1 MTFNARRKDTREK
14 IELGGLIV
22 KAGLRYEKRALLLG
36 ALIETARRIR
46 SDEDERS
53 RLTAIGAEAFGMTG
67 TEQWFSEFGKTETG
81 RLILGR
87 TGIALPYIASAATG
101 IIFLFASA
109 GSTNIK
115 LAGWGVVGG
124 SSATIVIAALRETV
138 RLAAIFDHFPAVR
151 SALSYDPATM
161 IGAGA
166 PLMSAGFALRVAL
179 VGNAAFARSEPRRI
193 RGRRALHGEAEWM
206 KSTEA
211 GKLFPDTGGIVIG
224 ERYRVDKDI
233 TAKQSFRADS
243 VETWGAGGKSPL
255 LCFDGSFGSSH
266 GIVFA
271 GSGGFKTT
279 SVTIPTALKWGDTLV
294 LLDPSNEVA
303 PMVIG
308 HRTNAGRDVHILD
321 PRTPDTGFNALDWIG
336 LHGRT
341 KEEDIAAVASWI
353 MSDSGGARGV
363 RDDFF
368 RASALQLL
376 TALIADVCLSDRT
389 EEDDQTLLQVRK
401 NLSEP
406 EPKLR
411 ARLQSIYDNS
421 RSDFV
426 KENVAAFVN
435 MTPETFSGVY
445 ANAVKETHW
454 LSYPN
459 YAALVSEST
468 FSTNDISAG
477 NADVFINIDL
487 KTLETHSGL
496 ARVIIGSFLNA
507 IYNRDGALKG
517 RALFLLDEVA
527 RLGYMRILE
536 TARDAGRKYGITL
549 TMIYQSIGQMR
560 ETYGGRDAASKW
572 FESASWISFAAINDP
587 ETADYI
593 SRRCGMTTVEI
604 DQVSR
609 SVQSKGSSRTRSKQ
623 LAARPLIQPHEVL
636 RMRADEQI
644 VFTAGN
650 APLRCG
656 RAIWFRRDDMRACV
670 GENRF
675 HSPASGD
682 GKHR

>member
-1 MTFNARRKDTREK
+1 MNR
-14 IELGGLIV
+14 IV
-22 KAGLRYEKRALLLG
+22 LYVAPCALMM
-36 ALIETARRIR
+36 
-46 SDEDERS
+46 
-53 RLTAIGAEAFGMTG
+53 LTAVGMAGVEHWLSAFGKSDAAKQM
-67 TEQWFSEFGKTETG
+67 
-81 RLILGR
+81 LGR
-87 TGIALPYIASAATG
+87 AGIALPYVVASLVG
-101 IIFLFASA
+101 IVFLFAVA
-109 GSTNIK
+109 GSARIRS
-115 LAGWGVVGG
+115 AGWGVFTGAI
-124 SSATIVIAALRETV
+124 ATLVVAILRETI
-138 RLAAIFDHFPAVR
+138 RLSAFRGEVPAGK
-151 SALSYDPATM
+151 SILNYLDPATT
-161 IGAGA
+161 IGAA
-166 PLMSAGFALRVAL
+166 AVLMSVLFGMRVAIA
-179 VGNAAFARSEPRRI
+179 GNAAFARSEPKRI
-193 RGRRALHGEAEWM
+193 YGKRALHGEADWM
-206 KSTEA
+206 KLSQAE
-211 GKLFPDTGGIVIG
+211 KLFDADGGMVIG
-224 ERYRVDKDI
+224 ERYRVDRDSV
-233 TAKQSFRADS
+233 AAYAFRADS
-243 VETWGAGGKSPL
+243 AETWGAGGTSPL

-279 SVTIPTALKWGDTLV
+279 SVTIPTALKWGGALV
-294 LLDPSNEVA
+294 VLDPSNEVA
-303 PMVIG
+303 PMVSK
-308 HRTNAGRDVHILD
+308 HRGDADRDVFVLD
-321 PRTPDTGFNALDWIG
+321 PKRSEIGFNALDWIG
-336 LHGRT
+336 RFGGT
-341 KEEDIAAVASWI
+341 KEEDIASVASWI

-376 TALIADVCLSDRT
+376 TALIADVCLSGHT
-389 EEDDQTLLQVRK
+389 PENDQTLRQVRK

-411 ARLQSIYDNS
+411 ERLQSIYDNS
-421 RSDFV
+421 DSDFV

-459 YAALVSEST
+459 YAALVSGTSFTTQDLGEGKT
-468 FSTNDISAG
+468 DI
-477 NADVFINIDL
+477 FINVDL

-507 IYNRDGALKG
+507 IYNRNGQMEG
-517 RALFLLDEVA
+517 RTLFLLDEVA

-549 TMIYQSIGQMR
+549 LMIYQSIGQMR

-609 SVQSKGSSRTRSKQ
+609 SSQARGSSRTRSKQ

-656 RAIWFRRDDMRACV
+656 RAIWFRREDMKRCV
-670 GENRF
+670 GTNKF
-675 HSPASGD
+675 HQLKGRPDAHPIEPARSATSKAD
-682 GKHR
+682 RA

>member
-1 MTFNARRKDTREK
+1 MTINR
-14 IELGGLIV
+14 I
-22 KAGLRYEKRALLLG
+22 ALVVVPA
-36 ALIETARRIR
+36 ALMILVVI
-46 SDEDERS
+46 
-53 RLTAIGAEAFGMTG
+53 GMTG
-67 TEQWFSEFGKTETG
+67 IEQWLAGFGKTEAARLAWG
-81 RLILGR
+81 RA
-87 TGIALPYIASAATG
+87 GIALPYGASAG
-101 IIFLFASA
+101 IGILFLFASA
-109 GSTNIK
+109 GSINIK
-115 LAGWGVVGG
+115 QAGWGVLAGCSG
-124 SSATIVIAALRETV
+124 TILIAAIRETM
-138 RLAAIFDHFPAVR
+138 RLAAFSKAFNADKSVLAY
-151 SALSYDPATM
+151 LDTATA
-161 IGAGA
+161 IGAGVA
-166 PLMSAGFALRVAL
+166 LMCACFALRVVL
-179 VGNAAFARSEPRRI
+179 IGNAAFARAEPKRI
-193 RGRRALHGEAEWM
+193 QGKRALHGEADWM
-206 KSTEA
+206 KLTEA
-211 GKLFPDTGGIVIG
+211 AKLFPDTGGIVIG
-224 ERYRVDKDI
+224 EHHRVDKDSV
-233 TAKQSFRADS
+233 ASQAFRSDNA
-243 VETWGAGGKSPL
+243 ETWGAGGKSPL

-279 SVTIPTALKWGDTLV
+279 SVTIPTALKWGSTLIV
-294 LLDPSNEVA
+294 LDPSNEVA
-303 PMVIG
+303 PMVSA
-308 HRTNAGRDVHILD
+308 HRGGTGRDVFVLD
-321 PRTPDTGFNALDWIG
+321 PKKPDIGFNVLDWV
-336 LHGRT
+336 GRFGGT
-341 KEEDIAAVASWI
+341 KEEDIASVASWI

-376 TALIADVCLSDRT
+376 TALIADVCLSGHTD
-389 EEDDQTLLQVRK
+389 EQEQTLRQVRM

-406 EPKLR
+406 EPTLR
-411 ARLQSIYDNS
+411 KRLQDIYDNS
-421 RSDFV
+421 GSDFV

-459 YAALVSEST
+459 YAALVSGKK
-468 FSTNDISAG
+468 FSTSDIAAG
-477 NADVFINIDL
+477 NTDVFINIDL

-507 IYNRDGALKG
+507 IYNHDGQIKG

-572 FESASWISFAAINDP
+572 FESVSWISFAAINDP

-593 SRRCGMTTVEI
+593 SKRCGMTTVEI

-609 SVQSKGSSRTRSKQ
+609 SFQAKGSSRTRSKQ

-650 APLRCG
+650 PPLRCG
-656 RAIWFRRDDMRACV
+656 RAIWFRRDDMRVCV

-675 HSPASGD
+675 HSMGGGVREGSNSTPAVNPYETKPTVTSAGEE
-682 GKHR
+682 G

>member
-1 MTFNARRKDTREK
+1 MNRIMLF
-14 IELGGLIV
+14 IV
-22 KAGLRYEKRALLLG
+22 PVALM
-36 ALIETARRIR
+36 IPVTI
-46 SDEDERS
+46 
-53 RLTAIGAEAFGMTG
+53 GMTG
-67 TEQWFSEFGKTETG
+67 IEHWLSGFGKTEAARQT
-81 RLILGR
+81 LGR
-87 TGIALPYIASAATG
+87 AGITLPYITAAFVG
-101 IIFLFASA
+101 IVFLFASA
-109 GSTNIK
+109 GAIRIK
-115 LAGWGVVGG
+115 TAGWGVAAGG
-124 SSATIVIAALRETV
+124 VSTILIAALRETI
-138 RLAAIFDHFPAVR
+138 RL
-151 SALSYDPATM
+151 SALTVQVPEGKSILAYVDPATL

-166 PLMSAGFALRVAL
+166 AAMATCFALRVAV
-179 VGNAAFARSEPRRI
+179 VGNAAFASAEPKRI
-193 RGRRALHGEAEWM
+193 RGKRALHGEADWM
-206 KSTEA
+206 KLADAE
-211 GKLFPDTGGIVIG
+211 KLFSQTGGIVIG
-224 ERYRVDKDI
+224 ERYRVDRDSI
-233 TAKQSFRADS
+233 AERSFRADNS
-243 VETWGAGGKSPL
+243 ETWGSGGKSPL

-279 SVTIPTALKWGDTLV
+279 SVTIPTALKWGGSLIV
-294 LLDPSNEVA
+294 LDPSHEVA
-303 PMVIG
+303 PMVSA
-308 HRTNAGRDVHILD
+308 HRASADRDVFVLD
-321 PRTPDTGFNALDWIG
+321 PKKPETGFNALDWIG
-336 LHGRT
+336 QFGGT
-341 KEEDIAAVASWI
+341 KEEDIASVASWI
-353 MSDSGGARGV
+353 MSDSGGTRGV

-376 TALIADVCLSDRT
+376 TAMIADVCLSGHT
-389 EEDDQTLLQVRK
+389 EKENQTLRRVRA

-406 EPKLR
+406 EPQLR
-411 ARLQSIYDNS
+411 QRLQEIYDNS
-421 RSDFV
+421 HSEFV

-445 ANAVKETHW
+445 ANAIKETHW

-459 YAALVSEST
+459 YAALVSGKT
-468 FSTNDISAG
+468 FSTSDLAHG
-477 NADVFINIDL
+477 NTDVFINIDL
-487 KTLETHSGL
+487 KTLETHAGL
-496 ARVIIGSFLNA
+496 ARVIIGSFLNG
-507 IYNRDGALKG
+507 IYNRDGSMKG

-549 TMIYQSIGQMR
+549 VMIYQSIGQMR

-609 SVQSKGSSRTRSKQ
+609 SSQARGSSRTRSKQ

-656 RAIWFRRDDMRACV
+656 RAIWFRRDDMKACV
-670 GENRF
+670 GTNRF
-675 HSPASGD
+675 HG
-682 GKHR
+682 H